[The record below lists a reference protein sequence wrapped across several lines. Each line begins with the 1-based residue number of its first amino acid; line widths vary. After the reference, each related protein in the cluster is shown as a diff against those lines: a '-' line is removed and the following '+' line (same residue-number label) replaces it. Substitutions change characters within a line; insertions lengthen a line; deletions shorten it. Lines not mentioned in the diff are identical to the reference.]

1 LPSQEGRDVLRI
13 TEVSR
18 SDSAI
23 TFKLEGKLLAPW
35 VEELRRICT
44 EAPHE
49 SRQIRLDL
57 DAVSFVD
64 ATGVELMRDLIRQGI
79 AIAQCSGFVAELLH
93 VDRKYFLGLVDPGA
107 EPESWSFE
115 PR

>member
-1 LPSQEGRDVLRI
+1 MLKI

-23 TFKLEGKLLAPW
+23 TFRLEGKVLAPW
-35 VEELRRICT
+35 VEELRRICA
-44 EAPHE
+44 EPPHE

-57 DAVSFVD
+57 SAVTFVD
-64 ATGVELMRDLIRQGI
+64 AAGAELIHELIRQGI

-93 VDRKYFLGLVDPGA
+93 VDRK
-107 EPESWSFE
+107 
-115 PR
+115 

>member
-1 LPSQEGRDVLRI
+1 VLKI

-23 TFKLEGKLLAPW
+23 TFRLERKVLAPW
-35 VEELRRICT
+35 VDEPRRICT
-44 EAPHE
+44 EPHHE

-57 DAVSFVD
+57 KAVTFVD
-64 ATGVELMRDLIRQGI
+64 AAGAVLTHELIRQGV

-93 VDRKYFLGLVDPGA
+93 VDR
-107 EPESWSFE
+107 
-115 PR
+115 R